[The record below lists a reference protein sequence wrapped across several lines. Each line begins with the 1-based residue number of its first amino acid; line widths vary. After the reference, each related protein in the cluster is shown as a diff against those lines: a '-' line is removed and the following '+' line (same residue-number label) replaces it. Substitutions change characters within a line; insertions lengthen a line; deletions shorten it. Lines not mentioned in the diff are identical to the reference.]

1 MITRDFPVHHHWR
14 HYRLPPSDGI
24 HADVARRALQNGDKD
39 CCGLELMGV
48 TAQLVFFRAVA
59 LPNNKQLYIYNK
71 VLIIRPN
78 ITYRYSTTLF
88 CCTLQHVS
96 AVQISLHQLDVGYTK
111 RNMKGERESRCLM
124 NKEKYERRERERERE
139 RESRCLMHKVKYERR

>member
-1 MITRDFPVHHHWR
+1 
-14 HYRLPPSDGI
+14 
-24 HADVARRALQNGDKD
+24 
-39 CCGLELMGV
+39 MGV

-139 RESRCLMHKVKYERR
+139 RVDV